1 MIYSRDYKR
10 CTRLSRESEIIGVI
24 SIKGGVGK
32 TSVTANIG
40 AALAQEFNKNVVIV
54 DANFSAPNIGLH
66 FGLTQPSV
74 TLHDVLSN
82 KVDIGDAIHEYTKN
96 LHLVPG
102 SLLNDKVNPYNLRE
116 KVKKLKSYYDIVLLD
131 SSPNLNDELRAVM
144 LAADKLIVVT
154 NPDFPTLSTTMHAVK
169 VARQKKTPIIGI
181 ILNKVRNKS
190 FELSVEE
197 IEESCGVPV
206 IGVLPE
212 NITMLESV
220 AETTPATL
228 YKPNTNVAIEFKKIA
243 GALIDASY
251 DDPRF
256 STKLKRMFSSDP
268 RKEDVNRDMLRKGV
282 MY

>member
-1 MIYSRDYKR
+1 MKNQPLQSQNSLLRLVERLIRVQKMIYSKDYKR
-10 CTRLSRESEIIGVI
+10 CTRLSKESKIIGVI

-54 DANFSAPNIGLH
+54 DANFSAPNLGLH
-66 FGLTQPSV
+66 FGLTQPTV
-74 TLHDVLSN
+74 PLHDVLTN

-102 SLLNDKVNPYNLRE
+102 SLLNEKINPYNLRE

-144 LAADKLIVVT
+144 LAADQLIVVT

-169 VARQKKTPIIGI
+169 VARQKRVPIMGI
-181 ILNKVRNKS
+181 VLNKVRNKN

-197 IEESCGVPV
+197 IQESCS
-206 IGVLPE
+206 L
-212 NITMLESV
+212 LDRC
-220 AETTPATL
+220 TL
-228 YKPNTNVAIEFKKIA
+228 
-243 GALIDASY
+243 
-251 DDPRF
+251 
-256 STKLKRMFSSDP
+256 
-268 RKEDVNRDMLRKGV
+268 
-282 MY
+282 

>member
-1 MIYSRDYKR
+1 M
-10 CTRLSRESEIIGVI
+10 SRESKIIGII

-40 AALAQEFNKNVVIV
+40 AALAQEFNKNVIIV
-54 DANFSAPNIGLH
+54 DANFSAPNLGLH

-82 KVDIGDAIHEYTKN
+82 KVDIGDAIHEYDKH

-102 SLLNDKVNPYNLRE
+102 SLLNEKINPYALRE
-116 KVKKLKSYYDIVLLD
+116 KVKKLKAYYDVILLD

-144 LAADKLIVVT
+144 LASDQLLVVT

-169 VARQKKTPIIGI
+169 VARQKRTPIVGLV
-181 ILNKVRNKS
+181 LNRVRGKS

-197 IEESCGVPV
+197 IEESCGVPI

-212 NITMLESV
+212 AITMPESV

-228 YKPNTNVAIEFKKIA
+228 YKPHTDVAVEFKKIA
-243 GALIDASY
+243 AALIDARY
-251 DDPRF
+251 RDPRF
-256 STKLKRMFSSDP
+256 FAQFRNLFRTDP
-268 RKEDVNRDMLRKGV
+268 RKEDVNRDMMRKGIL
-282 MY
+282 Y

>member
-1 MIYSRDYKR
+1 M
-10 CTRLSRESEIIGVI
+10 SRESKIIGVI

-40 AALAQEFNKNVVIV
+40 AALAQEFNKNVIIV
-54 DANFSAPNIGLH
+54 DANFSAPNLGLH
-66 FGLTQPSV
+66 FGLTQPKV

-82 KVDIGDAIHEYTKN
+82 KVDIGDAIHEYDKN

-102 SLLNDKVNPYNLRE
+102 SLLNEKVNPYNLRE

-131 SSPNLNDELRAVM
+131 SSPNLNDELRSVM
-144 LAADKLIVVT
+144 LAAEQLIVVT

-169 VARQKKTPIIGI
+169 VARQKRVPIMGI

-243 GALIDASY
+243 ASLIDARY

-256 STKLKRMFSSDP
+256 SAKFKRMFSSDP
-268 RKEDVNRDMLRKGV
+268 KKEEVNRDMLRKGV

>member
-1 MIYSRDYKR
+1 M
-10 CTRLSRESEIIGVI
+10 SRESKIIGVI

-40 AALAQEFNKNVVIV
+40 AALAQEFHKSVVIV

-74 TLHDVLSN
+74 TLHDVLNN
-82 KVDIGDAIHEYTKN
+82 KVDIGDAIHEYAKN

-102 SLLNDKVNPYNLRE
+102 SLLNEKINMYALRE
-116 KVKKLKSYYDIVLLD
+116 KVKKLKSYYDIILLD

-144 LAADKLIVVT
+144 LAADQLIVVT

-169 VARQKKTPIIGI
+169 VARQKRTPIMGI

-190 FELSVEE
+190 FELSVVE

-206 IGVLPE
+206 IGVLPD
-212 NITMLESV
+212 NVMMLESV

-228 YKPNTNVAIEFKKIA
+228 YKPNTDVAVEFKKIA
-243 GALIDASY
+243 AAVIDAPY
-251 DDPRF
+251 EDPRF
-256 STKLKRMFSSDP
+256 FSKFKNMLNKDP

-282 MY
+282 LY

>member
-1 MIYSRDYKR
+1 
-10 CTRLSRESEIIGVI
+10 LSKESKIIGVI

-40 AALAQEFNKNVVIV
+40 AALAREFGKNVVIV
-54 DANFSAPNIGLH
+54 DANFSAPNLGLH
-66 FGLTQPSV
+66 FGLTQPTV

-82 KVDIGDAIHEYTKN
+82 KVDIGDAIHEYDKH
-96 LHLVPG
+96 LHLIPG
-102 SLLNDKVNPYNLRE
+102 SLLNDKINPYALRE

-144 LAADKLIVVT
+144 LAAEQLIVVT

-169 VARQKKTPIIGI
+169 VARQKRTPIMGI
-181 ILNKVRNKS
+181 ILNRVRNKS
-190 FELSVEE
+190 FELGIED
-197 IEESCGVPV
+197 IEESTGVPV

-212 NITMLESV
+212 ALTMLESV

-228 YKPNTNVAIEFKKIA
+228 YKPNTAVAIEFKKIA
-243 GALIDASY
+243 AALIDERY
-251 DDPRF
+251 EDPRF
-256 STKLKRMFSSDP
+256 FSKVKNMFRGGDP
-268 RKEDVNRDMLRKGV
+268 RKEEVNRDMLRKGV